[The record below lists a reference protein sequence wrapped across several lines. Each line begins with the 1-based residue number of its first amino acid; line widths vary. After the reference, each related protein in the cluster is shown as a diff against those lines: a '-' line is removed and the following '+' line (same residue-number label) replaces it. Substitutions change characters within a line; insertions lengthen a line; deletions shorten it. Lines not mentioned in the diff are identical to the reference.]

1 MTVFLRIIFYSIA
14 SGLFIVSVYEIL
26 DKTPL
31 INEAL
36 ITNLCYLLIVI
47 YFIDIVNKMSA
58 IILFR
63 LNKNNYLFVAPLSG
77 KMLQWQHTIT
87 IISLF
92 TSLFFSIVFYHAG
105 HLLPAMLF
113 AFAFAEKTVLLLVS
127 FYIKIYL
134 VALNDNCILIQQNRI
149 KTIFFN
155 AIINVEQKYGEWFF
169 ILKNGKVINIR
180 QDIVKEPE
188 KNVLQNLL
196 TEKLSKRG
204 IRLN

>member
-26 DKTPL
+26 DKAPL
-31 INEAL
+31 INKDL
-36 ITNLCYLLIVI
+36 ISKLSYLLILI
-47 YFIDIVNKMSA
+47 YIIDFINKMNA

-63 LNKNNYLFVAPLSG
+63 FNKNNYLFVAPVSG
-77 KMLQWQHTIT
+77 KMLLWQHTIT
-87 IISLF
+87 IITLLASLI
-92 TSLFFSIVFYHAG
+92 FSIVFYHAG
-105 HLLPAMLF
+105 HILPAGLF

-134 VALNDNCILIQQNRI
+134 VAVNDNCILIQQNHI

-180 QDIVKEPE
+180 QDIIKEPE
-188 KNVLQNLL
+188 KTVLQNLL